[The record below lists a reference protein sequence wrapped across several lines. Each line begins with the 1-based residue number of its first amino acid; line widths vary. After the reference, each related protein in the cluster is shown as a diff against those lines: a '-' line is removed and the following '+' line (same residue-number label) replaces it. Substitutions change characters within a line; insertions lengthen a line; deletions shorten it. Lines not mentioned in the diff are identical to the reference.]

1 MAIECVLR
9 GTEDFGSS
17 VVVFG
22 SVVLISIDESVLVDG
37 HPEIGLLRPL
47 ARLGKREWST
57 IGEIKEIQRIR
68 FEDWPG

>member
-9 GTEDFGSS
+9 GIEDFGTS

-22 SVVLISIDESVLVDG
+22 TVVVISVDESVLVDG
-37 HPEIGLLRPL
+37 HPEIRLLRPL

-57 IGEIKEIQRIR
+57 IGEIKEIERIR
-68 FEDWPG
+68 YQMA